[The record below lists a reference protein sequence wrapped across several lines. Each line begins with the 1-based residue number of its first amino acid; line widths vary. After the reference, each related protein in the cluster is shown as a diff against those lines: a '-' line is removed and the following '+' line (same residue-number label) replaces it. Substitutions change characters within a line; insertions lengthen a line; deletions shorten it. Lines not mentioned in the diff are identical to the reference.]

1 MRDSTLGFSLFGLG
15 IVAMIAYFWAI
26 FVADI
31 TYPELEFLGRSI
43 GDWAILIP
51 VLVVVYLF
59 LFIVVWM
66 GWTMAT
72 TPPPLPLEEKESTI
86 ESPDSEEQPKK
97 E

>member
-31 TYPELEFLGRSI
+31 MYPELEFLGRSI

-66 GWTMAT
+66 GLTMAT
-72 TPPPLPLEEKESTI
+72 TPPPLPLEKKESTI
-86 ESPDSEEQPKK
+86 ESPDFEDQPKK

>member
-1 MRDSTLGFSLFGLG
+1 MGFSLFGLG

-31 TYPELEFLGRSI
+31 MYPKFEFLGRSI

-51 VLVVVYLF
+51 ILVVVYLF

-72 TPPPLPLEEKESTI
+72 TPPPLPLEEK
-86 ESPDSEEQPKK
+86 
-97 E
+97 